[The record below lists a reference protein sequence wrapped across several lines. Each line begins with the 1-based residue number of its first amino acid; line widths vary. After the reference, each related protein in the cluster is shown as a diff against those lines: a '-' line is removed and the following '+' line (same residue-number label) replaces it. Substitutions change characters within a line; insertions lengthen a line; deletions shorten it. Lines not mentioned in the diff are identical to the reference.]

1 MKRPQGFDPP
11 RSDLP
16 AKLPPAR
23 KSRATQKP
31 KSGRKTAAP
40 TAAPTAAHPRAKIRA
55 TQREK
60 TARTDL
66 VPPRGTPLDAES
78 AEPRAGRQLR
88 RTARAR
94 RRFEKSEIRRFTR
107 RTRHRRI
114 AWLVVLATVVSMAA
128 LVAVGV
134 YSPLLALKTITI
146 NGASRVNASEVH
158 TAVDGQLG
166 TPLALVDFGKV
177 RRELAAFPLI
187 RSFVTEIVPPDTLII
202 HIVERAPVGSLA
214 TATGFDVVDPAGI
227 VIQASAQRQPGVPL
241 IDLGGATA
249 SSPAFAA
256 AVAVLLA
263 LPDSLLPQVDR
274 VTARTR
280 DDVTFVLTGAG
291 QRVVWGSPDQSD
303 LKARVLQRLIAT
315 QNPASRVE
323 YDVSAPLSAVVRPG

>member
-1 MKRPQGFDPP
+1 M
-11 RSDLP
+11 
-16 AKLPPAR
+16 
-23 KSRATQKP
+23 
-31 KSGRKTAAP
+31 
-40 TAAPTAAHPRAKIRA
+40 
-55 TQREK
+55 
-60 TARTDL
+60 
-66 VPPRGTPLDAES
+66 
-78 AEPRAGRQLR
+78 
-88 RTARAR
+88 
-94 RRFEKSEIRRFTR
+94 
-107 RTRHRRI
+107 
-114 AWLVVLATVVSMAA
+114 VLATVVSMAA